1 MVTPGPRLGLTAM
14 AIAAS
19 IACQGKTGAPDG
31 RDYPYVAD
39 ALSQQAPTIEDAASA
54 TYWGELGLRIQL
66 DHGEW
71 TSDGGARVRLLP
83 EFYAAADLNGD
94 GAQNA
99 AVILEVSNAGDRSGQ
114 YLAVLRADQ
123 LQTIS
128 LGTARIGAAV
138 RARALRLDGRRMIVD
153 YLRRGPGDAE
163 GAMTEPATA
172 TFVFGS
178 SGLQEVTAA
187 ASAR

>member
-1 MVTPGPRLGLTAM
+1 MTPRDARLGLLAL
-14 AIAAS
+14 ALGVS
-19 IACQGKTGAPDG
+19 IACEGKTGAPDG

-39 ALSQQAPTIEDAASA
+39 VLSQQAPTIEDAASA
-54 TYWGELGLRIQL
+54 TYWGALGLRIQL

-71 TSDGGARVRLLP
+71 NSDGGARVRLLP

-99 AVILEVSNAGDRSGQ
+99 AVILEVSNAGDKSGH

-123 LQTIS
+123 LATIS
-128 LGTARIGAAV
+128 LGSVRIADAAQI
-138 RARALRLDGRRMIVD
+138 RGLHLDGRHMIVD
-153 YLRRGPGDAE
+153 FTRQGSG
-163 GAMTEPATA
+163 EPAVA
-172 TFVFGS
+172 TYVFENGGFVDVS
-178 SGLQEVTAA
+178 TT